1 MADNQA
7 MASALLPQEVLASS
21 FGAKASTKG
30 EVWRF
35 LTTEAGVYLPSYATV
50 TIWHVSK
57 LFFYNAPID
66 EGFSVW

>member
-1 MADNQA
+1 MAN
-7 MASALLPQEVLASS
+7 ALVPHEVLASS

-35 LTTEAGVYLPSYATV
+35 LTTEAKVYLPSYATV

-57 LFFYNAPID
+57 LFFHNTSID
-66 EGFSVW
+66 ERFIGWH